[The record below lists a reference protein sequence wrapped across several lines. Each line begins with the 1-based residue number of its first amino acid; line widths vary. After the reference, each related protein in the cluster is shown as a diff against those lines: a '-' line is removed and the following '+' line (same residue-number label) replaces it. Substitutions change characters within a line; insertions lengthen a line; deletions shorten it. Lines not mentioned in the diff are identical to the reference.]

1 MNSEAMN
8 QEPNPPNH
16 MKLFKLIASKAGRVV
31 FDDRVQAE
39 SPREAREQ
47 MKTLTGLQ
55 SLSGVVY
62 AVTEIPVE
70 LIQQIVDAR
79 VAEAVQRLQNGQ
91 PPESMEALIRPI
103 ANEEARL
110 HLATLRDQI
119 AAISTTRREPAE
131 APASSRYDAFT
142 AAVEVPIEDHIL
154 NGAAPRMKR
163 KNGAAKPPKPTKP
176 AKQRQPRP
184 AETTDGR
191 KIDWRAVKKLYK
203 QNRSHK
209 QTAAHFE
216 LSVNSVKARCRR
228 EGWGA

>member
-1 MNSEAMN
+1 
-8 QEPNPPNH
+8 
-16 MKLFKLIASKAGRVV
+16 MKLFKVIASKAGRVV
-31 FDDRVQAE
+31 FDDRVEAE

-70 LIQQIVDAR
+70 LIQQIVDTR
-79 VAEAVQRLQNGQ
+79 VAEAVQRLQSGQ
-91 PPESMEALIRPI
+91 PPESLEAMIRPI
-103 ANEEARL
+103 AGEEVRQQL
-110 HLATLRDQI
+110 DTLRDQI
-119 AAISTTRREPAE
+119 AAISATHQHPAE
-131 APASSRYDAFT
+131 CTRRYDAFT
-142 AAVEVPIEDHIL
+142 AAEAPVEDRIL
-154 NGAAPRMKR
+154 NGASPRTNRRNGTAKR
-163 KNGAAKPPKPTKP
+163 VKPDTTRKV
-176 AKQRQPRP
+176 RP

-191 KIDWRAVKKLYK
+191 KINWRAVKKLYK